1 MPEIATR
8 SQMNDTLSVADITH
22 NDCLFFSFSYDPT
35 VEIAFYFYFF
45 RFIGHTNVPLA
56 FSPDF

>member
-1 MPEIATR
+1 MEGSARMFLPAFTSE
-8 SQMNDTLSVADITH
+8 
-22 NDCLFFSFSYDPT
+22 LFFSFSYDPT

>member
-1 MPEIATR
+1 
-8 SQMNDTLSVADITH
+8 MNDTLSVADITH